1 MNPDVSLSL
10 SSMDALS
17 IAHAVGTLLSSV
29 ALGGML
35 FFAAVFAP
43 AVFRTLQPATAA
55 DFLRQVFPVY
65 YRVLTALTILA
76 ALLLWDRWEALV
88 LAMIALLF
96 VFARYGLM
104 PRISQARDA
113 RLDGDESEGR
123 TFVRL
128 HRLSVVINLSQMAA
142 LLAVCLRLLLK

>member
-1 MNPDVSLSL
+1 
-10 SSMDALS
+10 MDTLS
-17 IAHAVGTLLSSV
+17 IVHAIGTLLCAV

-43 AVFRTLQPATAA
+43 LVFHALQPATAG
-55 DFLRQVFPVY
+55 DLLQQVFPVY
-65 YRVLTALTILA
+65 YRVLTALTIMA
-76 ALLLWDRWEALV
+76 ALLLWDRWETPV

-104 PRISQARDA
+104 PRINRARDA
-113 RLDGDESEGR
+113 RLEGDESEGR

-128 HRLSVVINLSQMAA
+128 HRLSVIINLAQMAA
-142 LLAVCLRLLLK
+142 LLAVCLRLLLD

>member
-1 MNPDVSLSL
+1 MDTLSV
-10 SSMDALS
+10 
-17 IAHAVGTLLSSV
+17 AHAVGTLLCAV

-43 AVFRTLQPATAA
+43 LVFRALQPATAG
-55 DFLRQVFPVY
+55 DLLRHVFPVY

-76 ALLLWDRWEALV
+76 ALLLWDRWETPVLV
-88 LAMIALLF
+88 TIALLF

-104 PRISQARDA
+104 PRISRARDA
-113 RLDGDESEGR
+113 RLDGDEVEAR

-142 LLAVCLRLLLK
+142 LLAVCLRLLLR

>member
-1 MNPDVSLSL
+1 
-10 SSMDALS
+10 MDTFS
-17 IAHAVGTLLSSV
+17 IAHAVGTLLCAV

-43 AVFRTLQPATAA
+43 LVFRALQPATAG
-55 DFLRQVFPVY
+55 DLLRHVFPVY

-76 ALLLWDRWEALV
+76 ALLLWDRWETPVLV
-88 LAMIALLF
+88 TIALLF

-104 PRISQARDA
+104 PRISRARDA
-113 RLDGDESEGR
+113 RLDGDEVEAR

-142 LLAVCLRLLLK
+142 LLAVCLRLLLR

>member
-1 MNPDVSLSL
+1 
-10 SSMDALS
+10 MDTLS
-17 IAHAVGTLLSSV
+17 IAHAIGTLLCAV
-29 ALGGML
+29 ALGGVL

-43 AVFRTLQPATAA
+43 LVFRTLQPATAG
-55 DFLRQVFPVY
+55 DLLRQVFPVY

-76 ALLLWDRWEALV
+76 ALLLWDRWQTPV

-104 PRISQARDA
+104 PRIGRARDA
-113 RLDGDESEGR
+113 RLDGDEVEAR

-142 LLAVCLRLLLK
+142 LLAVCLRLLLD